1 MTAVMKVVIDTNVLV
16 SSLSSKSVYHWIIEA
31 LFNERFELYVTDEIL
46 FEYEEILRLKYS
58 EKVANNFM
66 LALQE
71 LPNVHY
77 AQVYFRWNLIKD
89 EDDNK
94 FVDCYVA
101 AGSSYL
107 LSNDSPFSVLKKI
120 QFSKVNI
127 INIDEFKI
135 ALSNYK

>member
-1 MTAVMKVVIDTNVLV
+1 MKVVIDTNVLV

>member
-1 MTAVMKVVIDTNVLV
+1 MRVVIDTNVLV
-16 SSLSSKSVYHWIIEA
+16 SSLSPKSVYHWIIEA
-31 LFNERFELYVTDEIL
+31 LFNERFEPYVTDEIL

-71 LPNVHY
+71 LPNVQY
-77 AQVYFRWNLIKD
+77 AQVYFRWNFIKD
-89 EDDNK
+89 EDDNR